1 VKCKIFYQRD
11 YLHLVV
17 KYGLDQLDHLDDVVA
32 PTRMPGQPEIVR
44 LEDRGERLIG

>member
-1 VKCKIFYQRD
+1 LYQRD

-17 KYGLDQLDHLDDVVA
+17 KYGLEEPDHLAEVTA